1 MTDEHAK
8 ELVLSPQA
16 NRLGGAIAR
25 IIGNAAETE
34 RYASTALKSID
45 GRAIGDLVV
54 AHPELN
60 NDQTVGGLV
69 WLSTFHG
76 EPMDLW
82 IDQLLDDDSSIE
94 HIILSIEYLY
104 DKGHRTGGDSALK
117 DAEADMNATREYVPA
132 LLDLLEAHTQLESDG
147 EVPIRTVDQLNT
159 LVEALGGLYA
169 LGEYDR
175 SESIADA
182 LYTFRNPDFEGS

>member
-1 MTDEHAK
+1 MTKEHAK

-82 IDQLLDDDSSIE
+82 IDQLLDEGSSIE

-104 DKGHRTGGDSALK
+104 DKGQRTNAASALK
-117 DAEADMNATREYVPA
+117 DDEADKNVTREYVPM
-132 LLDLLEAHTQLESDG
+132 LLELLEAHTQLESDG
-147 EVPIRTVDQLNT
+147 EVPIRTVDQLDT

-169 LGEYDR
+169 LGDHDR
-175 SESIADA
+175 PESIADA
-182 LYTFRNPDFEGS
+182 LYAFRHSEGS